1 MVAVVAQLLWVGT
14 GRPALAGDSVGTGWL
29 GQQCENAGQ
38 LFVCDVGD
46 PRPLSMRSFHDV
58 LATDEAVRAVVRRIG
73 MPDRVE
79 LQQVQVDWPWLA
91 WELRAYYWQYGRVYA
106 FARAFALDE
115 PQISVLRYQGP
126 IPEDKLAQISTV
138 VARSDAADRA
148 ERDAERAERAAAE
161 AEAKAEHADQ
171 LADRAEAISSQAS
184 DRFKSSLIKH

>member
-1 MVAVVAQLLWVGT
+1 
-14 GRPALAGDSVGTGWL
+14 L